1 VSAAKEKGTRWE
13 SAIVA
18 YLRDKGFTYA
28 ERRALNGAHDKGDLT
43 GLPGICI
50 EAKNVARLDLS
61 GWLDEAEEERDNAS
75 ADVGAVW
82 IKRRG
87 YTSPGRA
94 YVLLTGDDFQWL
106 LHAAGYGGHGERA
119 A

>member
-1 VSAAKEKGTRWE
+1 MSRNKAKGTRWE

-28 ERRALNGAHDKGDLT
+28 ERRALSGATDKGDLT
-43 GLPGICI
+43 GIPGICI
-50 EAKNVARLDLS
+50 EAKDVKAHDLS
-61 GWLDEAEEERDNAS
+61 GWLNEAEQERDNAR

-94 YVLLTGDDFQWL
+94 YVVLTGDDFAWL
-106 LHAAGYGGHGERA
+106 LNSAGYGGSSA
-119 A
+119 AA